1 MWPSQTRFSFPTVT
15 TKVLSELTRPH
26 TSPKLLRMP
35 ELPEVEHVVRALR
48 PIVVGRRIEASEIRL
63 PKLVAPT
70 STSLFNRKLKG
81 RTIAG
86 VSRRGKY
93 ILIELDKD
101 RVLANGRASDT
112 SAGRKY
118 QKLARQQGLVLVV
131 HLRMTGKFLSLSTD
145 DLLPKHAHAIFYL
158 DNDRRL
164 VFCDQRQF
172 GVMRLATQTRLM
184 KTKGISELAPEPFGE
199 NFSLAYLKETLAR
212 SRRTLKTLLLDQ
224 TRVLGL
230 GNIYAAEALFRAGVN
245 PFKIAATLSTRRVE
259 RLHQAVLDVLTEA
272 ISDSSTSRVNLEH
285 ANGLSYGEAFER
297 FWQVYEREGEPCVKC
312 GARIRRIA
320 HGGRSTYWCPKCQ
333 RR

>member
-1 MWPSQTRFSFPTVT
+1 
-15 TKVLSELTRPH
+15 
-26 TSPKLLRMP
+26 MP

-48 PIVVGRRIEASEIRL
+48 PAIVGRRIVASEIRL

-70 STSLFNRKLKG
+70 SLSLFNRKLKG
-81 RTIAG
+81 STITG

-93 ILIELDKD
+93 ILIELDGNAA
-101 RVLANGRASDT
+101 LPHGRASD
-112 SAGRKY
+112 RKY
-118 QKLARQQGLVLVV
+118 QKPARQQGLVLAV
-131 HLRMTGKFLSLSTD
+131 HLRMTGKFVSLSAD
-145 DLLPKHAHAIFYL
+145 EDLPKHAHAIFYL
-158 DNDRRL
+158 DSDRRL

-172 GVMRLATQTRLM
+172 GVMKLLARKRLM
-184 KTKGISELAPEPFGE
+184 ETKGIKELAPEPFGE
-199 NFSLAYLKETLAR
+199 DFTPAYLKETLAR

-245 PFKIAATLSTRRVE
+245 PFKVAATLSSRRVA
-259 RLHQAVLDVLTEA
+259 RLHQSILDVLSDA
-272 ISDSSTSRVNLEH
+272 ISESSTSRVNLEQS
-285 ANGLSYGEAFER
+285 NGFSYGEAFER
-297 FWQVYEREGEPCVKC
+297 FWQVYEREGEPCVNC

>member
-1 MWPSQTRFSFPTVT
+1 
-15 TKVLSELTRPH
+15 
-26 TSPKLLRMP
+26 MP

-48 PIVVGRRIEASEIRL
+48 PAIVGRRIVATEIKL

-70 STSLFNRKLKG
+70 SPSLFNRKLKG
-81 RTIAG
+81 AKITG

-93 ILIELDKD
+93 ILIELEGMGA
-101 RVLANGRASDT
+101 LPHGRASDR
-112 SAGRKY
+112 GKY
-118 QKLARQQGLVLVV
+118 QKPARKQGLVLAV
-131 HLRMTGKFLSLSTD
+131 HLRMTGKFVTLSAD
-145 DLLPKHAHAIFYL
+145 EDLPKHAHAIFYL
-158 DNDRRL
+158 DNHRRL

-172 GVMRLATQTRLM
+172 GVMKLLARTRWM
-184 KTKGISELAPEPFGE
+184 KTKGIRELAPEPFGE
-199 NFSLAYLKETLAR
+199 DFSLAYLKETLAR

-230 GNIYAAEALFRAGVN
+230 GNIYAAEALFRASVN
-245 PFKIAATLSTRRVE
+245 PFKPAATLSSRRVE
-259 RLHQAVLDVLTEA
+259 RLHQAILDVLSDA
-272 ISDSSTSRVNLEH
+272 ISESSTSRVKLEV
-285 ANGLSYGEAFER
+285 ANGFSYGEAFER